1 MSRRRRERA
10 ILEIVQEEPIRTQ
23 AELVEAL
30 AGRGIQVTQS
40 TVSRDIRRLGLV
52 RAPLPDGSLRYAR
65 PEGSAPA
72 GSDARERLRR
82 LVAQEV
88 SGVAEGDALL
98 AVTTPPGAAN
108 AVAVAMDAADL
119 DGVVGTVAGDDTIFV
134 LLEDGAAR
142 QRVRETLEG
151 WI

>member
-10 ILEIVQEEPIRTQ
+10 VLEIVRDEPIRTQ

-30 AGRGIQVTQS
+30 AERGIEVTQS

-52 RAPLPDGSLRYAR
+52 RTPLPDGSLRYAR
-65 PEGSAPA
+65 PEGS
-72 GSDARERLRR
+72 GSGGSEARARLRR
-82 LVAQEV
+82 LVGQEV
-88 SGVAEGDALL
+88 SGVAGGDALL
-98 AVTTPPGAAN
+98 AVRTPPGAAN
-108 AVAVAMDAADL
+108 AVAVAIDEAEL

-134 LLEDGAAR
+134 LLEDEEAR
-142 QRVRETLEG
+142 ESVRETLLG